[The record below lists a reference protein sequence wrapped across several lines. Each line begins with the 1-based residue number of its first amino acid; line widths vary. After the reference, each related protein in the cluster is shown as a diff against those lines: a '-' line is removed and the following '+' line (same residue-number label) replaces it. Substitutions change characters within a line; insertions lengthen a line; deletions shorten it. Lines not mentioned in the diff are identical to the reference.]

1 MLFFQANTILGFNEP
16 NHPSQ
21 DNMSPEE
28 TALEWVAIQVSASFD
43 PTPGTDTTQEK
54 NYIHFT
60 LRNDSQTRHL
70 SPPPLHHVVETV
82 MVETPSEWRVNVE
95 IHAVV
100 FFGFS

>member
-1 MLFFQANTILGFNEP
+1 MFFFQADTILGFNEP

-54 NYIHFT
+54 KLHSFYFEERFPDKT
-60 LRNDSQTRHL
+60 LV
-70 SPPPLHHVVETV
+70 SPSAAPCGGNCNGGDTK
-82 MVETPSEWRVNVE
+82 
-95 IHAVV
+95 
-100 FFGFS
+100 